1 MIDGEEAV
9 QSTLDGL
16 GSFKDL
22 ALSNGFILTLAI
34 IGGILLVLKWLKAKL
49 QDQADINE
57 EVRRQNAE
65 MINRLDELGYD
76 ENGVDR
82 FAQNDAD
89 NEDILLIESRQNTAR
104 GRNERIRTGRVSSR
118 HYTGE

>member
-1 MIDGEEAV
+1 MDVHA
-9 QSTLDGL
+9 
-16 GSFKDL
+16 
-22 ALSNGFILTLAI
+22 
-34 IGGILLVLKWLKAKL
+34 
-49 QDQADINE
+49 

-76 ENGVDR
+76 ENGMSR

-89 NEDILLIESRQNTAR
+89 NEDIPLIENRQNTAR